1 MAVPLL
7 LLLLLSVFT
16 ASDAAFCVCKPG
28 MSDQMMQSAI
38 DYACS
43 KGADC
48 ASTTKGA
55 PCYGN
60 GNKVA
65 VCSYICNSYYQSRSG
80 MGATCDFNGVATLT
94 GTDPSSGTCK
104 FASGPSSV
112 GTGGGA
118 GMGTGGAGA
127 GVGGGTGAGAG
138 TGAGTG
144 AGMGAGAGTGAGT
157 GMGAGTGTSTGAGAG
172 AGITTPGALSPPF
185 GGTGAYG
192 PAGAGSTDYNDAA
205 APRVSR
211 LHVVAALGLGLAAA
225 AAPLLR

>member
-112 GTGGGA
+112 GTG
-118 GMGTGGAGA
+118 
-127 GVGGGTGAGAG
+127 
-138 TGAGTG
+138 
-144 AGMGAGAGTGAGT
+144 
-157 GMGAGTGTSTGAGAG
+157 
-172 AGITTPGALSPPF
+172 ITTPGALSPPF

-192 PAGAGSTDYNDAA
+192 PSGAGSTDYNDAA
-205 APRVSR
+205 ARRVSR
-211 LHVVAALGLGLAAA
+211 LHVVAALVFGLAAA

>member
-104 FASGPSSV
+104 FASGPSV

-127 GVGGGTGAGAG
+127 GVGGGTGA
-138 TGAGTG
+138 GAGTG

-172 AGITTPGALSPPF
+172 TGTGAGITTPGALSPPF

-192 PAGAGSTDYNDAA
+192 PSGAGSTDYNDAA
-205 APRVSR
+205 ARRVSR
-211 LHVVAALGLGLAAA
+211 LHVVAALVFGLAAA

>member
-1 MAVPLL
+1 
-7 LLLLLSVFT
+7 
-16 ASDAAFCVCKPG
+16 

-65 VCSYICNSYYQSRSG
+65 VCSYICNSYYQSR
-80 MGATCDFNGVATLT
+80 
-94 GTDPSSGTCK
+94 
-104 FASGPSSV
+104 
-112 GTGGGA
+112 
-118 GMGTGGAGA
+118 GGAGA
-127 GVGGGTGAGAG
+127 GVGGGT
-138 TGAGTG
+138 
-144 AGMGAGAGTGAGT
+144 
-157 GMGAGTGTSTGAGAG
+157 G

-192 PAGAGSTDYNDAA
+192 PSGAGSTDYNDAA
-205 APRVSR
+205 ARRVSR
-211 LHVVAALGLGLAAA
+211 LHVVAALVFGLAAA

>member
-80 MGATCDFNGVATLT
+80 
-94 GTDPSSGTCK
+94 
-104 FASGPSSV
+104 
-112 GTGGGA
+112 
-118 GMGTGGAGA
+118 
-127 GVGGGTGAGAG
+127 TGA
-138 TGAGTG
+138 GAGTG

-172 AGITTPGALSPPF
+172 TGTGAGITTPGALSPPF

-192 PAGAGSTDYNDAA
+192 PSGAGSTDYNDAA
-205 APRVSR
+205 ARRVSR
-211 LHVVAALGLGLAAA
+211 LHVVAALVFGLAAA